1 MDKDAAVK
9 MLEDMQAR
17 FPGLT
22 PELATQTIL
31 AESLRACRS
40 VIDLTRLPVDP
51 SVLNQLRDIGLLDPE
66 EWQRLMAMLDPS
78 INAVD
83 RAN

>member
-1 MDKDAAVK
+1 M
-9 MLEDMQAR
+9 
-17 FPGLT
+17 
-22 PELATQTIL
+22 
-31 AESLRACRS
+31 
-40 VIDLTRLPVDP
+40 IDLTRLPVDP

-83 RAN
+83 RAD